1 MPQRSS
7 PSSRPAEAA
16 NKNAGER
23 RSAGTD
29 KSTTARLMSAQE
41 TDAGRSA
48 FDRPKASPFLRI
60 FAVQELGVLIAALLI
75 GAIFSFLSPEFLTLD
90 SAGSISASAVQF
102 GIVGLGITVLM
113 IAGEFDL
120 SVASVY
126 SLCPLVAA
134 SLWINHGFNV
144 LVAFAI
150 SIVLAAII
158 GALNGLATL
167 LLGIPSFIITLAT
180 ALFWAGVSLNLT
192 GGYPISYFGKSPVMQ
207 WLGAAEIGSTK
218 VSVSI
223 LWMLG
228 IAIILAAVLRLTAT
242 GNWIFASG
250 GDGRAARAMGVP
262 VRMVKLSCFVLSSL
276 LAALTG
282 IVQFGSFGSATPTQ
296 GSDLALTALVVAVV
310 GGGSLMGG
318 RGSILGAVLAA
329 IVLGMSYT
337 GLVLS
342 GVSTTWFQSFVG
354 FLLLFAVIINLRTE
368 GLGARLGVIRK
379 T

>member
-1 MPQRSS
+1 MQPAGGQGTKTAEGAAA
-7 PSSRPAEAA
+7 PSRRH
-16 NKNAGER
+16 GFGLLER
-23 RSAGTD
+23 
-29 KSTTARLMSAQE
+29 L
-41 TDAGRSA
+41 
-48 FDRPKASPFLRI
+48 
-60 FAVQELGVLIAALLI
+60 FAVQELGVLVAGLVI
-75 GAIFSFLSPEFLTLD
+75 GAVFAFLSPEFLTLA
-90 SAGSISASAVQF
+90 SAGSILASAVQF
-102 GIVGLGITVLM
+102 GIVGLGITILM

-126 SLCPLVAA
+126 SLCPMVMA
-134 SLWINHGFNV
+134 SLWVNAHLNV
-144 LVAFAI
+144 YVSLALAIALAVA
-150 SIVLAAII
+150 I
-158 GALNGLATL
+158 GVINGLATL
-167 LLGIPSFIITLAT
+167 MLRIPSFIITLAT

-192 GGYPISYFGKSPVMQ
+192 GGYPISYFGDSPVMS
-207 WLGAAEIGSTK
+207 WLGAAEIGRSK
-218 VSVSI
+218 ISVSI
-223 LWMLG
+223 LWL
-228 IAIILAAVLRLTAT
+228 IAIAVILAAVLRMTAT
-242 GNWIFASG
+242 GNWVFASG

-262 VRMVKLSCFVLSSL
+262 VARVKLACFVLSSL

-296 GSDLALTALVVAVV
+296 GSDLALTAIVVAVV

-318 RGSILGAVLAA
+318 RGSIMGALLAA

-379 T
+379 S